1 LLAATAVPLRTA
13 WSEEYK
19 SYPITGPYQQRPAD
33 PNPPSTFPTTATA
46 GSDFAPEERYP
57 AVNPNQVRYPER
69 LPGLLDEPP
78 PQERRG
84 PLVPRAAE
92 GPLPG
97 VPAPAVPP
105 RDRSQFFEPGRILAL
120 VGDQPILAGDLL
132 GQVNQ
137 IIEANKDKIPEHQ
150 MDEIRETV
158 IKQALKSAIE
168 TKLLYLDFLR
178 TVPADKIPEIEKN
191 VLEQYDKTQLEQT
204 IASAGVGSA
213 AELDAKLRSYGSS
226 LSKMKRSFAE
236 RVMASEMLKR
246 NVTKQPEVTH
256 LEMLDY
262 YREHAD
268 SFAIPAQTRWEQLMV
283 RFDKSPSKAEA
294 WIAIAQMGNAV
305 LGGAPF
311 AAVARRSSHG
321 FMAQEGGQHDWT
333 TKGSL
338 KSTVLDEA
346 IFSLPL
352 DRLSQILED
361 EDGFHIIR
369 VIERRETGRV
379 PFTEAQV
386 DIKEKLIESKK
397 QDDGKAYLERLR
409 KQTLVWTVFDD
420 EDVQP
425 QARAP
430 QQSIGS

>member
-1 LLAATAVPLRTA
+1 
-13 WSEEYK
+13 
-19 SYPITGPYQQRPAD
+19 
-33 PNPPSTFPTTATA
+33 
-46 GSDFAPEERYP
+46 
-57 AVNPNQVRYPER
+57 
-69 LPGLLDEPP
+69 
-78 PQERRG
+78 
-84 PLVPRAAE
+84 
-92 GPLPG
+92 
-97 VPAPAVPP
+97 
-105 RDRSQFFEPGRILAL
+105 

-191 VLEQYDKTQLEQT
+191 VLEQYDKSQLEQT